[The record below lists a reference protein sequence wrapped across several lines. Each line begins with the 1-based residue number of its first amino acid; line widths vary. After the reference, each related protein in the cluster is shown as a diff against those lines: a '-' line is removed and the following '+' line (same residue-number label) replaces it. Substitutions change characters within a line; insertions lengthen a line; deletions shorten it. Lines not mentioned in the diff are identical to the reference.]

1 MRHFALQRP
10 RPKPREI
17 VCYNTRVENE
27 YISLDVLAI
36 RLRLPRSFLRRQVA
50 LGTIPCIRLPGKGR
64 LRFDEE
70 AVRNALRRFT
80 AVEAPPSADG
90 AAAFRG
96 RPRA

>member
-1 MRHFALQRP
+1 MDH
-10 RPKPREI
+10 
-17 VCYNTRVENE
+17 E
-27 YISLDVLAI
+27 YLSLDALAG
-36 RLRLPRSFLRRQVA
+36 RLGLPRSFLRKQVA

-70 AVRNALRRFT
+70 AVRDALRRFT
-80 AVEAPPSADG
+80 AVEAPRSADV